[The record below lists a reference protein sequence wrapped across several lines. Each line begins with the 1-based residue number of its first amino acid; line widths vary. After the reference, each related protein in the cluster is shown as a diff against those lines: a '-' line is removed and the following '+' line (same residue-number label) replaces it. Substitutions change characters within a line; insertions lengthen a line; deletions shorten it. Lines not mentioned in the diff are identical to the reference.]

1 MASEKKQANVKSL
14 LQLISRQENIL
25 LLGYGKISHPALEK
39 LRFELKK
46 QKSILRVVKNNLLEK
61 AIKRLAEKN
70 KNIREFAK
78 KFLPIRNSTAVGS
91 LPKDYSVTLKTL
103 SDFIKKEKNISFK
116 CALIENLTH
125 DDKAT
130 GRIAQLPSRIELL
143 GKIIGSFKSPTSRL
157 VYALKFNTNK
167 IVYILKQKGK

>member
-1 MASEKKQANVKSL
+1 MASEKKQANVESL
-14 LQLISRQENIL
+14 LQLISSQENIL
-25 LLGYGKISHPALEK
+25 LLGYEKISHGALEK

-46 QKSILRVVKNNLLEK
+46 QTAVLRVVKNKLLEK

-78 KFLPIRNSTAVGS
+78 KFLPIQNSTAVVT
-91 LPKDYSVTLKTL
+91 LPKDYSTALKTL
-103 SDFIKKEKNISFK
+103 GEFIKKEKNISFK

-125 DDKAT
+125 DDKTT
-130 GRIAQLPSRIELL
+130 GRIAQLPSRAELL

-167 IVYILKQKGK
+167 IVYILKQKAK